1 MIPRSIILPTL
12 LLILLVVMVG
22 LGYDSYRTGL
32 TSPLLYFGGA
42 CVTLCCI
49 VGLYLHLHSREK

>member
-1 MIPRSIILPTL
+1 MIPRSVILPTL

-22 LGYDSYRTGL
+22 LGYDSYGL

-42 CVTLCCI
+42 FVTLCCI